1 MKVNLQLKIRKNNS
15 VCFCWCFT
23 FGKQHQSKRVKN
35 HLLFQC
41 VYHWHQQI
49 HSEENE
55 LIQWTKTA
63 FKATKKTIFTARATG
78 WHTANNMVSKELQ
91 GGGLTGHL
99 IICPR
104 SRGVKMS
111 LSNVSPSYSM
121 NAAVIRAGRHSAL
134 FSSPGFYKKCNFGG
148 VRIRQWSSPDPFCRV
163 VSFTLCP
170 GLSHAV
176 SKRLQLSRHSQADG
190 NAEDISHNAAVTI
203 NCNGHDISKHP
214 RFFFFSSQVDP

>member
-1 MKVNLQLKIRKNNS
+1 M
-15 VCFCWCFT
+15 CFCWCFT
-23 FGKQHQSKRVKN
+23 FGKQHQINLSESRITYFFSVFITGISKYIQKKMN
-35 HLLFQC
+35 
-41 VYHWHQQI
+41 W
-49 HSEENE
+49 
-55 LIQWTKTA
+55 IQWTKTA